1 VNAIVFI
8 ARPHAKLRSA
18 L

>member
-8 ARPHAKLRSA
+8 ARPHAKLCRA